1 MKIKAIKQ
9 LPRKVTIP
17 GELSSKNYQALKKG
31 GTVDVEP
38 VSASALIAK
47 GYAIED
53 AEVKSEPKPK
63 KKKVGDD

>member
-17 GELSSKNYQALKKG
+17 GELSAKNYRALQKG
-31 GTVDVEP
+31 GTVETEE
-38 VSASALIAK
+38 VSATALVAS
-47 GYAIED
+47 GYAV
-53 AEVKSEPKPK
+53 EVKAEPESKKPK